1 MTSKVAEEQFAI
13 THMVRNEEI
22 DDEELGLQIQPF
34 NHGDPHPMKC
44 LTSLAASEFQMQFQM
59 QLFCSKYSTVS
70 SIEAVETAWLFT
82 TEMRNRLLKSRSAR
96 NEVVGAMRNLG

>member
-34 NHGDPHPMKC
+34 NHGDPHPI
-44 LTSLAASEFQMQFQM
+44 
-59 QLFCSKYSTVS
+59 VS
-70 SIEAVETAWLFT
+70 WFT
-82 TEMRNRLLKSRSAR
+82 GFLYFVLYFDP
-96 NEVVGAMRNLG
+96 